1 MPAAT
6 SESTETI
13 IVKDGTPLF
22 TRHFPAGSDPRAY
35 MVIVHGLC
43 EHSGRYEQMAEFLN
57 KRGIRVTAYDQRGHG
72 QSGGARGH
80 VQDFDHLTDD
90 LMQMIQK
97 CRQQMDENENLPLLI
112 LGHSM
117 GGLVVLRFAQ
127 RFGNTVSGVIA
138 SSPALAPA
146 VSIPPVK
153 AALGH
158 LMSRIRP
165 QLTFDNQLAPEHI
178 SHDDSVVQA
187 YISDPLVL
195 GRVSAR
201 LFTEMTKTMERTH
214 QDAPLLSAPLLL
226 QAAGD
231 DRLVNPDASRKFFE
245 HIGSSDKTLHVYPGL
260 FHEIYNEEP
269 SLRQQVLTDLET
281 WLESHVR

>member
-1 MPAAT
+1 M
-6 SESTETI
+6 SQSTETVI
-13 IVKDGTPLF
+13 AKDGTPIF
-22 TRHFPAGSDPRAY
+22 TRHFPALSGPRAC
-35 MVIVHGLC
+35 MVIIHGLC
-43 EHSGRYEQMAEFLN
+43 EHSGRYEQMTQFLVE
-57 KRGIRVTAYDQRGHG
+57 RGIRVTAYDQRGHG
-72 QSGGARGH
+72 QSGGPRGH

-90 LMQMIQK
+90 LLQVIQK
-97 CRQQMDENENLPLLI
+97 SRQQMDKNLPLLI

-117 GGLVVLRFAQ
+117 GGMVVLRFAQ
-127 RFGNTVSGVIA
+127 RFGDTVSGVIA

-153 AALGH
+153 AALGR
-158 LMSRIRP
+158 LMSRIFP

-201 LFTEMTKTMERTH
+201 LFTEMTKTMERTN
-214 QDAPLLSAPLLL
+214 QDAPLLRVPLLL

-231 DRLVNPDASRKFFE
+231 DRLVDPEASRRFFE
-245 HIGSSDKTLHVYPGL
+245 QIQSSDKTLHVYPGL

-269 SLRQQVLTDLET
+269 SRRHQVLTDLET

>member
-1 MPAAT
+1 MIA
-6 SESTETI
+6 
-13 IVKDGTPLF
+13 KDGTPLF
-22 TRHFPAGSDPRAY
+22 IRHFAAGSDPRAY

-43 EHSGRYEQMAEFLN
+43 EHSGRYEQMAKFLN
-57 KRGIRVTAYDQRGHG
+57 ERGIRVTAYDQRGHG
-72 QSGGARGH
+72 QSGGLRGH
-80 VQDFDHLTDD
+80 VQDFDLLTDD
-90 LMQMIQK
+90 LMQVIQK
-97 CRQQMDENENLPLLI
+97 CRQQMDENLPLLI

-127 RFGNTVSGVIA
+127 RFGATVSGVIA

-153 AALGH
+153 AALGR

-165 QLTFDNQLAPEHI
+165 QLTFDNQLTPEHI

-201 LFTEMTKTMERTH
+201 LFTEITKTMERTN
-214 QDAPLLSAPLLL
+214 QDAPLLSVPLLL

-231 DRLVNPDASRKFFE
+231 DRLVNPGASRKFFE
-245 HIGSSDKTLHVYPGL
+245 QIKSSDKTLHVYPGL

-269 SLRQQVLTDLET
+269 SRRQQVLTDLET